1 MTKILI
7 LGGSHSEYPII
18 RSGINQKH
26 EIFTVGRKR
35 FVLVPE
41 TNHQYLDYSNHEKV
55 MEHARNNQ
63 IEKIIAGCND
73 FSAISAA
80 DSALKLNIEHDLTS
94 EISNELHSKNLW
106 LKTFDELGI
115 PVPDFEIISTHDEQ
129 EIKINFHKFK
139 QKQIIVKPVD
149 MTGGKGIFLASEQN
163 LSNRIKLS
171 LKSSRQSKVIIQEHL
186 EGSLHSALT
195 LFNDDYQTTFF
206 ADEEIDET
214 FRVRIASM
222 PSSLSLSVQNN
233 IKTDL
238 NKYITFRQIKS
249 GVIHIQFIVNDDCYK
264 IVDVCGRTPGDLF
277 TLLLDY
283 THNFD
288 YPGFV
293 YHKKIINFKPEN
305 QTSKDFVVRYVE
317 NKNSAIP
324 GRFEKNVIDIY
335 NIESTYSLGGE
346 IQGEGRII
354 FLKFD
359 KLEKV
364 YEFSRFLK
372 DSNWNEV

>member
-26 EIFTVGRKR
+26 EIFTAGRKR
-35 FVLVPE
+35 FILVPE
-41 TNHQYLDYSNHEKV
+41 TSHQYLDYSNHENV
-55 MEHARNNQ
+55 MEHVRNNQ

-80 DSALKLNIEHDLTS
+80 DSATLLNIEHDLTF
-94 EISNELHSKNLW
+94 EIANELHSKNLW
-106 LKTFDELGI
+106 LKTFNELGI
-115 PVPDFEIISTHDEQ
+115 PVPDFEIINTHDEQ
-129 EIKINFHKFK
+129 EIKKNFHKFN

-149 MTGGKGIFLASEQN
+149 MTGGKGIFLANKQN
-163 LSNRIKLS
+163 LSNKIKLS
-171 LKSSRQSKVIIQEHL
+171 LKNSRQSKVIIQERL

-222 PSSLSLSVQNN
+222 PSSLTLSVQNK

-238 NKYITFRQIKS
+238 KKYISFRQLKS
-249 GVIHIQFIVNDDCYK
+249 GVIHIQFIFNDDCYK

-277 TLLLDY
+277 PILLEY
-283 THNFD
+283 TYNFD
-288 YPGFV
+288 YPGFI
-293 YHKKIINFKPEN
+293 YHKKINNFKPEN
-305 QTSKDFVVRYVE
+305 ETSKDFVVRYVE
-317 NKNSAIP
+317 NKNSVIP
-324 GRFEKNVIDIY
+324 GRYEKNIIDIY
-335 NIESTYSLGGE
+335 NIESAYSPGGE

-364 YEFSRFLK
+364 SEFSRYMK
-372 DSNWNEV
+372 DSNWNEE